1 MSRKPLKRRLSERAI
16 HQAVIAHWRAF
27 GVPGSLVATIP
38 NMRAMGQAGLT
49 RGLPDLVV
57 ISPALGGKTAFLEL
71 KTEDGHLS
79 EYQAD
84 FEALCNLRGVPWAVT
99 FGRDQP
105 IRQLELW
112 GAVKAMVKQ

>member
-1 MSRKPLKRRLSERAI
+1 MSRKPLKRRVSERAI

-38 NMRAMGQAGLT
+38 NMRAMGQSGLT
-49 RGLPDLVV
+49 PGLPDLIV
-57 ISPALGGKTAFLEL
+57 ISPALGHMAGFLEL
-71 KTEDGHLS
+71 KADDGHLS
-79 EYQAD
+79 EAQAD
-84 FEALCNLRGVPWAVT
+84 FEALCALRGIPWAVT

-112 GAVKAMVKQ
+112 GAVKAMVRQ